1 MPNALQSSLAD
12 AAACL
17 QTEAGQ
23 SFSFGA
29 TAFTAWPVRSP
40 ETQVGRLE
48 GASDNVFYFEAVR
61 LDAPTF
67 KRGDKL
73 TTGSSK
79 TTVALV
85 RPSSPTTG
93 LFTFAISQLLDA

>member
-1 MPNALQSSLAD
+1 MPSPLQTSLAD
-12 AAACL
+12 ASAALAQEC
-17 QTEAGQ
+17 GQ
-23 SFSFGA
+23 SFTFGV
-29 TAFTAWPVRSP
+29 TTFTAWPVRSP

-48 GASDNVFYFEAVR
+48 GAPDNVFYFEAVR

-79 TTVALV
+79 TTVALI